1 MSSKDTKKVTAE
13 KLENLN
19 RFLDSDDYV
28 LVHLDPK
35 NRDLMVPDH
44 LAGDPSIT
52 LKLSRYFRGSL
63 ELNDDL
69 ISAELLFGGEYFTCV
84 IPYDS
89 IWGCTS
95 ESGENI
101 IWPESTPEDVLKT
114 ILDTAETPDQELADD
129 DETETAED
137 SKKELPKKG
146 HLRRV
151 K

>member
-1 MSSKDTKKVTAE
+1 MNSNERNSVSAE
-13 KLENLN
+13 KFKNLN
-19 RFLDSDDYV
+19 KFLDTEDYV

-35 NRDLMVPDH
+35 NKDLYVPEH

-52 LKLSRYFRGSL
+52 LKLSRYFRGNL
-63 ELNDDL
+63 ELNSDT
-69 ISAELLFGGEYFTCV
+69 ICAELLFGGEYFTCV
-84 IPYDS
+84 IPYDC

-101 IWPESTPEDVLKT
+101 IWPESTPEEVLRS
-114 ILDTAETPDQELADD
+114 ILETARTEDTVSATTTDESSADD
-129 DETETAED
+129 AA
-137 SKKELPKKG
+137 LPKKG